1 MQFTIFFGKILAG
14 FKKNENNKII
24 TDVDPVWIL

>member
-1 MQFTIFFGKILAG
+1 MGLAKIIKD
-14 FKKNENNKII
+14 FKKDENNKII